1 MIRITLSLI
10 LMGMVMVEAAA
21 ETRTLK
27 YADFEEVGVASG
39 IRASIKQGN
48 TYQVAATGSSEDLK
62 RLQVRQSGKRLEFSM
77 PPNFQFRSSPI
88 SLDIT
93 MPALRALDLS
103 GGSDGNFTMDIG
115 SRPFKAELSGGSEL
129 RGQIRGGDIDLNLS
143 GGSRATLSGS
153 GQRLSLN
160 GSGGSQFELGA
171 LAVTELSGSL
181 SGGSE
186 AVYHKNAKLGPLDK
200 SGGSE
205 LRKGR

>member
-1 MIRITLSLI
+1 MIRIALSLI
-10 LMGMVMVEAAA
+10 LMGMVMGKAAA

-27 YADFEEVGVASG
+27 YTDFEEIGVASG
-39 IRASIKQGN
+39 MRASIKQGN
-48 TYQVAATGSSEDLK
+48 TYQVTATGSSEDLK

-93 MPALRALDLS
+93 MPALPGLDLS
-103 GGSDGNFTMDIG
+103 GGSDGNFEMDIG

-129 RGQIRGGDIDLNLS
+129 RGQLRSGDINLILS

-153 GQRLSLN
+153 GQRLSLD

-186 AVYHKNAKLGPLDK
+186 AVYHKNAKLGSVDK

>member
-1 MIRITLSLI
+1 MIRIALSLI
-10 LMGMVMVEAAA
+10 LMGMVMGNAAA

-27 YADFEEVGVASG
+27 YTDFEEIGVASG
-39 IRASIKQGN
+39 MRASIKQGN
-48 TYQVAATGSSEDLK
+48 TYQVTATGSSEDLK

-77 PPNFQFRSSPI
+77 PPNFQFRSTPI

-93 MPALRALDLS
+93 MPALPGLDLS
-103 GGSDGNFTMDIG
+103 GGSDGSFKMDIG

-129 RGQIRGGDIDLNLS
+129 RGQIRSGDINLILS

-153 GQRLSLN
+153 GQRLSID

-186 AVYHKNAKLGPLDK
+186 AIYHKNAKLGSVDK